1 MGNASQSQSQ
11 QQQRV
16 IFSSIISYPMQQ
28 ADCERLLNAASHLS
42 PSGELLPLA
51 ADAGAAE
58 GRNNNRGKLLSA
70 AGKKKDSARSK
81 SSAVAT
87 DDRAST
93 PIAGLLTTTSTT
105 TATTT
110 TSSGA
115 GSGGEEDEEVQPVQ
129 RLSKPRGASSDK
141 VELRKK
147 WLQVAQKASALLHRG
162 TLTAAQAVLEQACAL
177 PPYSNNVF
185 AGSAVVNSTSAAN
198 MSNAAVAAAQ
208 EEAALL
214 DNVGTILGK
223 LVKATVAAR
232 FWVSEV
238 RDAVYC
244 CSLDAM
250 IHTGQND
257 VRNKSKK
264 GNAESLMN
272 GLRELLK
279 ESEALQVYAEPEER
293 QLRQTAEATRQL
305 LEQTR
310 RVLRECCAWEGN
322 ASSTDALAKF
332 ESTAVMASATHKHAR
347 VVRGR
352 PEVYTAATVRSLLH
366 AYIHQ
371 GTETFEASS
380 VERRPSM
387 EEVGELLALAAKN
400 PVKISEMV
408 YLEDLHRRGL
418 QLVDTAS
425 TILVRAAQLSVAKSR
440 LTLDRVRYTIQ
451 EVQGLLR
458 SMHSFP
464 FRSREVDALQAL
476 VLRAEAWRKE
486 VVAMSGGI
494 LTNETDAPTGGA
506 VESSKNNNRGGSS
519 RRSDAAASAASNKP
533 VPLKKVEALIAEG
546 ERFPFE
552 FKNELEVLRDKKDLA
567 KLWLEKLK
575 RSFVPTKVN
584 SGRSKKSGDDN
595 AAGTG
600 KAEKLSLSDMKLMV
614 SEGES
619 LYQQPLE
626 DDADLTAAIASTMGA
641 GSGSGHSASL
651 LGRPAASSRTVN
663 RELDRAQA
671 VVETAEDWISRVRD
685 LLAGGDDDGSESSAR
700 GISPTEGKGE
710 KEAEGS
716 GVSDDESEEEEDS
729 PERTI
734 QVLRAMLQEA
744 ENMPVT
750 LDECG
755 LLRCHL
761 QALEWAAKVRPLL
774 NAPAVEAAP
783 VATAEE
789 QGPIFAQDGAGGEE
803 NAGEDKPATAASSK
817 RTRDSNSKTASGKQ
831 QRAPGKPRLAE
842 MQQFAKEISRYF

>member
-1 MGNASQSQSQ
+1 M
-11 QQQRV
+11 
-16 IFSSIISYPMQQ
+16 
-28 ADCERLLNAASHLS
+28 
-42 PSGELLPLA
+42 
-51 ADAGAAE
+51 
-58 GRNNNRGKLLSA
+58 
-70 AGKKKDSARSK
+70 
-81 SSAVAT
+81 
-87 DDRAST
+87 
-93 PIAGLLTTTSTT
+93 
-105 TATTT
+105 
-110 TSSGA
+110 
-115 GSGGEEDEEVQPVQ
+115 
-129 RLSKPRGASSDK
+129 
-141 VELRKK
+141 
-147 WLQVAQKASALLHRG
+147 
-162 TLTAAQAVLEQACAL
+162 
-177 PPYSNNVF
+177 
-185 AGSAVVNSTSAAN
+185 
-198 MSNAAVAAAQ
+198 
-208 EEAALL
+208 
-214 DNVGTILGK
+214 
-223 LVKATVAAR
+223 
-232 FWVSEV
+232 
-238 RDAVYC
+238 
-244 CSLDAM
+244 
-250 IHTGQND
+250 
-257 VRNKSKK
+257 
-264 GNAESLMN
+264 
-272 GLRELLK
+272 
-279 ESEALQVYAEPEER
+279 
-293 QLRQTAEATRQL
+293 
-305 LEQTR
+305 
-310 RVLRECCAWEGN
+310 
-322 ASSTDALAKF
+322 
-332 ESTAVMASATHKHAR
+332 
-347 VVRGR
+347 VRGR

-366 AYIHQ
+366 AYINQ
-371 GTETFEASS
+371 GTESFEASS
-380 VERRPSM
+380 VEKRPSM
-387 EEVGELLALAAKN
+387 EEVGELLVLAAKN
-400 PVKISEMV
+400 PVKISEMA

-486 VVAMSGGI
+486 VVAMSGGV
-494 LTNETDAPTGGA
+494 LTNETDAQQAGA
-506 VESSKNNNRGGSS
+506 AAEASKNNRGGSS

-595 AAGTG
+595 AAGAG

-626 DDADLTAAIASTMGA
+626 DDTDLTAAIASTMGGA
-641 GSGSGHSASL
+641 GSGHAASL

-700 GISPTEGKGE
+700 GVSPAEGKGGE
-710 KEAEGS
+710 RDVEGS
-716 GVSDDESEEEEDS
+716 GASDDESEEEEDS

-744 ENMPVT
+744 EGMPVT

-783 VATAEE
+783 VAVAAEE
-789 QGPIFAQDGAGGEE
+789 EGPVLAQDDGGEG
-803 NAGEDKPATAASSK
+803 AGEDKPAAAATK
-817 RTRDSNSKTASGKQ
+817 RTRDYNSKTASGKQ
-831 QRAPGKPRLAE
+831 QRAPGIPRLAE
-842 MQQFAKEISRYF
+842 MQQFAKEISRY